1 MVEGRKVQELM
12 GAPGS
17 PYTRK
22 MLGLMRF
29 RHIPYRLER
38 QLRISGSSEGKH
50 RKERVQPK
58 VSLLPTFYFSGDNGE
73 EVAVTD
79 SSPLIRRFEKEY
91 EGRSV
96 IPSDP
101 ALAFIDMLLEDY
113 GDEWLTKAMF
123 HYRWHYDADIKK
135 GGDILPRW
143 GGISTP
149 ENQVLPMSDFVRE
162 RQIARLSYVGSNEVT
177 KSTIEGSFKRFVHL
191 LDKHLTEY
199 PFLMGERPGSSDFAV
214 YGQLTCLALFD
225 PTPQAFI
232 LSECPRV
239 YAWVEVVE
247 ELSGYLVSDDDWL
260 DMDNPPETLKNILP
274 EVGRICAPYLIG
286 NAKAVME
293 KSEKLEM
300 ELDGRPWEQNPFVY
314 QAKCLQWL
322 REAYATLN
330 DGDRARVD
338 SVLEGTGVSQLFEG

>member
-1 MVEGRKVQELM
+1 MVEKRKVQELM

-22 MLGLMRF
+22 MLGVMRF

-38 QLRISGSSEGKH
+38 NARIFGSSEGKH

-58 VSLLPTFYFSGDNGE
+58 VSLLPTFYYQDEKGG

-79 SSPLIRRFEKEY
+79 SSPIIRRFESEY

-149 ENQVLPMSDFVRE
+149 EDQVQPMSEFVRE
-162 RQIARLSYVGSNEVT
+162 RQISRLSYVGSNDVT
-177 KSTIEGSFKRFVHL
+177 KPTIEDSFKRFIHL
-191 LDKHLTEY
+191 L
-199 PFLMGERPGSSDFAV
+199 S
-214 YGQLTCLALFD
+214 
-225 PTPQAFI
+225 
-232 LSECPRV
+232 
-239 YAWVEVVE
+239 
-247 ELSGYLVSDDDWL
+247 
-260 DMDNPPETLKNILP
+260 
-274 EVGRICAPYLIG
+274 LIHI
-286 NAKAVME
+286 
-293 KSEKLEM
+293 
-300 ELDGRPWEQNPFVY
+300 
-314 QAKCLQWL
+314 
-322 REAYATLN
+322 
-330 DGDRARVD
+330 
-338 SVLEGTGVSQLFEG
+338 

>member
-1 MVEGRKVQELM
+1 MAGERKVQELM

-22 MLGLMRF
+22 MLAFMRF
-29 RHIPYRLER
+29 RNIPYRLER
-38 QLRISGSSEGKH
+38 QSRMVEAGEDKH
-50 RKERVQPK
+50 RKPRVQPK
-58 VSLLPTFYFSGDNGE
+58 IPLLPTYYFEDEQGGE
-73 EVAVTD
+73 IAVTD
-79 SSPLIRRFEKEY
+79 SSPLIRRFETEY

-123 HYRWHYDADIKK
+123 HYRWYYEADIKK
-135 GGDILPRW
+135 AGDILPRW
-143 GGISTP
+143 GGISQP
-149 ENQVLPMSDFVRE
+149 EDQTRKMGDFVRE

-177 KSTIEGSFKRFVHL
+177 KPVIEASFKRFIHL
-191 LDKHLTEY
+191 LDKHLTEH

-225 PTPQAFI
+225 PTPQAVI
-232 LSECPRV
+232 LEECPRV

-247 ELSGYLVSDDDWL
+247 ELSGYLVFEDDWL
-260 DMDNPPETLKNILP
+260 DIDNPPETLKNILA
-274 EVGRICAPYLIG
+274 EVGRIYAPYLIA

-293 KSEKLEM
+293 KADKLEM
-300 ELDGRPWEQNPFVY
+300 VLDDQSWEQNPFTY
-314 QAKCLQWL
+314 QAKCLRWL
-322 REAYATLN
+322 REAYEAL
-330 DGDRARVD
+330 GGSDRARVD
-338 SVLEGTGVSQLFEG
+338 NVLEGTGVLRLFG

>member
-1 MVEGRKVQELM
+1 MTETRNVQELM

-22 MLGLMRF
+22 MLAFMRY

-38 QLRISGSSEGKH
+38 QSRGFKSGDDKH
-50 RKERVQPK
+50 RKARPDAR
-58 VSLLPTFYFSGDNGE
+58 VSLLPTFYFKDENNE

-91 EGRSV
+91 QGRSV
-96 IPSDP
+96 IPDDP

-113 GDEWLTKAMF
+113 GDEWLTKAVF
-123 HYRWHYDADIKK
+123 HYRWYYDADIKK
-135 GGDILPRW
+135 AGDILPRW
-143 GGISTP
+143 RGISEP
-149 ENQVLPMSDFVRE
+149 EEQSRAMGEFIRE

-177 KSTIEGSFKRFVHL
+177 KPVIEASFHRFIHL
-191 LDKHLTEY
+191 LDKHLTEQ

-225 PTPQAFI
+225 PTPQAII
-232 LSECPRV
+232 LAQTPRV

-247 ELSGYLVSDDDWL
+247 ELSGYLVFDEDWL
-260 DMDNPPETLKNILP
+260 DIDNPPATLRNILA
-274 EVGRICAPYLIG
+274 EVGRIYAPYLIG
-286 NAKAVME
+286 NAEAVMS
-293 KSEKLEM
+293 KANKLEM
-300 ELDGRPWEQNPFVY
+300 VLDGQQWEQNPFTY

-322 REAYATLN
+322 RESYVLLE
-330 DGDRARVD
+330 DSDRLRVD
-338 SVLEGTGVSQLFEG
+338 ALLEGTGVLLLFR

>member
-1 MVEGRKVQELM
+1 MPEERPVQELM

-22 MLGLMRF
+22 MLGVMRF
-29 RHIPYRLER
+29 RNIPYRLER
-38 QLRISGSSEGKH
+38 QSRIMKGADNPHYKTRAE
-50 RKERVQPK
+50 PK
-58 VSLLPTFYFSGDNGE
+58 VSLLPTYYFQNDKGE

-79 SSPLIRRFEKEY
+79 SSPLIRRFEKDY
-91 EGRSV
+91 DGRSI

-123 HYRWHYDADIKK
+123 HYRWYYDADIKK
-135 GGDILPRW
+135 AGDILPRW
-143 GGISTP
+143 GGINRP
-149 ENQVLPMSDFVRE
+149 EEQSRAMGDFIRE

-177 KSTIEGSFKRFVHL
+177 KPVIEASFKRFIHL
-191 LDKHLTEY
+191 LDRHLTEH
-199 PFLMGERPGSSDFAV
+199 PFLMGERPGSADFAI

-225 PTPQAFI
+225 PTPQAII
-232 LSECPRV
+232 LEKCPRV

-247 ELSGYLVSDDDWL
+247 DLSGYQVCDEDWL
-260 DMDNPPETLKNILP
+260 DIDNPPETLKDILA
-274 EVGRICAPYLIG
+274 EVGRIYAPYLIG

-293 KSEKLEM
+293 KANKLEM
-300 ELDGRPWEQNPFVY
+300 VLDGGQWEQNPFTY

-322 REAYATLN
+322 REAYAALS
-330 DGDRARVD
+330 DKDRARVD
-338 SVLEGTGVSQLFEG
+338 GVLDGTGVLQLFA